1 MSYSRHRKCHDKEHP
16 CALCGKRFGL
26 KTGLDRHRQTH
37 RNQESQ
43 RNFRCKLPGCKF
55 RGTSR
60 KDYLWIHLQKK
71 HQNIQQHAPC
81 SKPLRE
87 YYEEF
92 AREAKTLQYE
102 RDLELLEAASTGNG
116 EKVTEFLLMNAD
128 TSTKDSH
135 GRTPLHLAA
144 AGNHE
149 AVVKALCDHG
159 ADTNLR
165 DSSLQ
170 TPLQLAAAADHGAIV
185 SLLCDHGAKVD
196 WSALG
201 GNRRTALMK
210 AASWGKKNVVEMLI
224 ESGVEINSGDYSST
238 GTALYHAIDIG
249 DERAARVL
257 LQYGADVNIRNFYCA
272 DRTALHLAVSR
283 SERMTRALL
292 EADADVDKR
301 NREGHAALHIAVT
314 RNDNGVTKAL
324 LEANA
329 DVDIGDYYGRTP
341 LRYATG
347 WASLYG
353 SSQDGTWNEATTKLL
368 LVAGATV
375 EQSDWYAMPQ
385 EFRKQNEQYAPPP

>member
-1 MSYSRHRKCHDKEHP
+1 MRYSRHRKCHNKVHP

-26 KTGLDRHRQTH
+26 QTGLDRHRQTH

-43 RNFRCKLPGCKF
+43 RNFRCKFPGCKF

-71 HQNIQQHAPC
+71 HQDIQQHTPC

-102 RDLELLEAASTGNG
+102 RDLELLEAASTGNA

-149 AVVKALCDHG
+149 AVVRALCDHG

-170 TPLQLAAAADHGAIV
+170 TPLHLAAAADHGAIV
-185 SLLCDHGAKVD
+185 SFLCDHGAKVD

-201 GNRRTALMK
+201 GSRETALVK
-210 AASWGKKNVVEMLI
+210 AAAWGKKNVMEMLI
-224 ESGVEINSGDYSST
+224 ESGVGINSGDYSST
-238 GTALYHAIDIG
+238 GTALYHAIDLG
-249 DERAARVL
+249 DESIARAL
-257 LQYGADVNIRNFYCA
+257 LEYGAGVNIRNFHHEN
-272 DRTALHLAVSR
+272 RTALHLAVSR

-292 EADADVDKR
+292 EAKAEVNERDLQR
-301 NREGHAALHIAVT
+301 NTPLHLAVT
-314 RNDNGVTKAL
+314 GGDEEIVRTL

-329 DVDIGDYYGRTP
+329 DV
-341 LRYATG
+341 
-347 WASLYG
+347 
-353 SSQDGTWNEATTKLL
+353 NK
-368 LVAGATV
+368 
-375 EQSDWYAMPQ
+375 SD
-385 EFRKQNEQYAPPP
+385 